1 MQHTQQLFL
10 EALKAALKNEQVEWN
25 NKLEAQEWMD
35 LFRMAEVHQILPMIY
50 EAVYRSPAAGQADPQ
65 ILAPAKAQMVR
76 TVIMQTQKT
85 GEFEPLYRYLRES
98 GICPLVVKGIVCR
111 NIYPNPDYRISGD
124 EDLLIRPEDF
134 RKCHDLLREYGMQT
148 SEQDMDAEELESV
161 YEVPYGK
168 KGSLIYIELHKSLFP
183 PESEAYG
190 DLNRFFANVHEDAI
204 DWEKVLRQCREIHAD
219 LFAAALFAIGEKYL
233 TFDPEK
239 AHYPKVWQGICVDE
253 TDMLMDLLD
262 SGIYGNANMSRK
274 HSSNMTLD
282 AVAAD
287 KNGKK
292 AGNTVLKS
300 LFPSAKKLEGRYPY
314 LKKHPILLPIA
325 WTDRILKYRKETVAG
340 GDNAAADSVK
350 IGNQRIELMK
360 KYGIIK
366 K

>member
-50 EAVYRSPAAGQADPQ
+50 EAVYRSPAAGQADTQ

-134 RKCHDLLREYGMQT
+134 RKCHDLLHEYGMQT

-183 PESEAYG
+183 PET
-190 DLNRFFANVHEDAI
+190 
-204 DWEKVLRQCREIHAD
+204 Q
-219 LFAAALFAIGEKYL
+219 
-233 TFDPEK
+233 
-239 AHYPKVWQGICVDE
+239 Q
-253 TDMLMDLLD
+253 
-262 SGIYGNANMSRK
+262 
-274 HSSNMTLD
+274 
-282 AVAAD
+282 
-287 KNGKK
+287 
-292 AGNTVLKS
+292 
-300 LFPSAKKLEGRYPY
+300 
-314 LKKHPILLPIA
+314 
-325 WTDRILKYRKETVAG
+325 
-340 GDNAAADSVK
+340 
-350 IGNQRIELMK
+350 
-360 KYGIIK
+360 
-366 K
+366 

>member
-85 GEFEPLYRYLRES
+85 GEFEPLYGYLRES

-134 RKCHDLLREYGMQT
+134 RKCHDLLHKYGMQT

-168 KGSLIYIELHKSLFP
+168 KGSLIYIES
-183 PESEAYG
+183 STRAY
-190 DLNRFFANVHEDAI
+190 
-204 DWEKVLRQCREIHAD
+204 
-219 LFAAALFAIGEKYL
+219 
-233 TFDPEK
+233 
-239 AHYPKVWQGICVDE
+239 
-253 TDMLMDLLD
+253 
-262 SGIYGNANMSRK
+262 SR
-274 HSSNMTLD
+274 
-282 AVAAD
+282 
-287 KNGKK
+287 
-292 AGNTVLKS
+292 
-300 LFPSAKKLEGRYPY
+300 R
-314 LKKHPILLPIA
+314 
-325 WTDRILKYRKETVAG
+325 
-340 GDNAAADSVK
+340 
-350 IGNQRIELMK
+350 NQRHT
-360 KYGIIK
+360 GI
-366 K
+366 

>member
-85 GEFEPLYRYLRES
+85 GEFEPLYRYLRGE

-134 RKCHDLLREYGMQT
+134 RKCHDLLHKYGMQT

-204 DWEKVLRQCREIHAD
+204 DIRIDGTDIRTMGYTDH
-219 LFAAALFAIGEKYL
+219 LFYL
-233 TFDPEK
+233 
-239 AHYPKVWQGICVDE
+239 ICHSFKHF
-253 TDMLMDLLD
+253 LH

>member
-85 GEFEPLYRYLRES
+85 GEFEPLYGYLRES

-134 RKCHDLLREYGMQT
+134 RKCHDLLHKYGMQT

-204 DWEKVLRQCREIHAD
+204 DIRID
-219 LFAAALFAIGEKYL
+219 G
-233 TFDPEK
+233 
-239 AHYPKVWQGICVDE
+239 